1 MRYEELTG
9 QVQARAQLPD
19 RQAAERTVRATLET
33 LAERI
38 PGGLAD
44 HLAAQLPAEAAEPI
58 RRVTASHE
66 GSPEQR
72 AHHRDHGERFGLTG
86 FAGRIAWRT
95 ESTEEEAIREASA
108 FFEVLDSAVDPE
120 LMEKVYG
127 VLPNDIRELL
137 PEARAVQSEGAGAG
151 DAGARSAGAGETEGR
166 GGAGG

>member
-9 QVQARAQLPD
+9 QVQERARLPD

-38 PGGLAD
+38 PDGLAD
-44 HLAAQLPAEAAEPI
+44 HLAAQLPTEAAEPI
-58 RRVTASHE
+58 RRVIASHE

-86 FAGRIAWRT
+86 FAGRIAWRG
-95 ESTEEEAIREASA
+95 EASEDEAIREASA

-120 LMEKVYG
+120 LMEKVYDA
-127 VLPNDIRELL
+127 LPADIRELL
-137 PEARAVQSEGAGAG
+137 PEARAVQYG
-151 DAGARSAGAGETEGR
+151 DAEGR
-166 GGAGG
+166 GGAAGG

>member
-58 RRVTASHE
+58 RRVIASHE

-72 AHHRDHGERFGLTG
+72 AHHRDHGERFDLTG
-86 FAGRIAWRT
+86 FAGRVAWRA

-108 FFEVLDSAVDPE
+108 CFEVLDSAVAPE

-127 VLPNDIRELL
+127 ALPNDIRELL
-137 PEARAVQSEGAGAG
+137 PAARAIQPKDAGAGGAGAG
-151 DAGARSAGAGETEGR
+151 EAEGR
-166 GGAGG
+166 GGADG